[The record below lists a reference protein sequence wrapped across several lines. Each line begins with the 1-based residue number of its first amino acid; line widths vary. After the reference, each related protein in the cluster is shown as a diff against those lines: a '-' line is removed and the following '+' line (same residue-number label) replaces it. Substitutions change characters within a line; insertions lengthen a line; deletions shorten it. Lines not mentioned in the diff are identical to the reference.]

1 MSTTSRLPPF
11 ATLRSIEQPKDSI
24 GVVTICHSST
34 NECFLHLYTRC
45 YPVQGGGRSET
56 AMIPKALVLD
66 ACRILTGIYQEEV
79 RLYDDHDD
87 CVVEGEM
94 LRSGNYLF
102 QVESSEKQSDY
113 GIYKSFHTWRPPTRN
128 QVPSYWFTASSPQMF
143 DGGKNQPTWALLP
156 PTNRDEMRSY
166 MSEKAKS
173 SDGFVCS
180 LTGVQSSTV
189 EGGLAVPADEK
200 VFYTEREITA
210 QLYPSGYAIPQSLA
224 TDQLV
229 HDIRNYITLSTHIR
243 NLWDR
248 HILVFY
254 PLAQGRYSAYFL
266 GHRDGYSNSLHLMEL
281 SLAHRTDP
289 YLLFIRF
296 AFSIFKYYKVNS
308 YCGSPPPDA
317 LPDLFA
323 SSTQRKWTESESSE
337 GTRETRTSS
346 DDNCSEQNSEDGKST
361 VEEEEDGP
369 IGFKQLF
376 EDAEA
381 QGMQLSEDME
391 DLVGSYHPDR
401 KRIAQTAAEYL
412 ARNPAVGIHPDDVLS
427 YNVFRIS

>member
-1 MSTTSRLPPF
+1 MSTTSLLPPF
-11 ATLRSIEQPKDSI
+11 ATLQSIEQPKNSI

-45 YPVQGGGRSET
+45 YPVQGSGRSET

-66 ACRILTGIYQEEV
+66 ACRILTGIYREEV

-94 LRSGNYLF
+94 LRSGNYLSTKC
-102 QVESSEKQSDY
+102 QAT
-113 GIYKSFHTWRPPTRN
+113 GLPLHRPSR
-128 QVPSYWFTASSPQMF
+128 
-143 DGGKNQPTWALLP
+143 DGMQ
-156 PTNRDEMRSY
+156 SY

-189 EGGLAVPADEK
+189 EGGLAVPANEK

-210 QLYPSGYAIPQSLA
+210 QLYPSGCAIPQSLA

-229 HDIRNYITLSTHIR
+229 HDIRNHITLSPHIR

-266 GHRDGYSNSLHLMEL
+266 GHRDGYANSLHLMEL

-289 YLLFIRF
+289 YLLFTRF

-308 YCGSPPPDA
+308 YRGPPPPDA

-323 SSTQRKWTESESSE
+323 SN
-337 GTRETRTSS
+337 
-346 DDNCSEQNSEDGKST
+346 DNGSKQDSEDEKSIA
-361 VEEEEDGP
+361 EEEEDGP
-369 IGFKQLF
+369 LGFKKLF

-381 QGMQLSEDME
+381 QGMQLSEDTE
-391 DLVGSYHPDR
+391 NLVGSYHPDR
-401 KRIAQTAAEYL
+401 KRIAQTAVEYL

-427 YNVFRIS
+427 YDVFRIN